1 MNDGGDRPSNRA
13 MRTLT
18 ACSLFVALVSFGV
31 PGCMMPQGNYG
42 GTSPSSSSGP
52 DPAAATG
59 GAESG
64 GGGGSGGGAPSGPQ
78 IDSLSLHNDCAQ
90 TVKLFLGD
98 KPKWG
103 SGTSTTIGSNVTQS
117 FTLNPGD
124 KVWIVDQNDEGVTSY
139 AGQPGMHSMKI
150 TSGCNQFSTN

>member
-1 MNDGGDRPSNRA
+1 
-13 MRTLT
+13 MRTLPS
-18 ACSLFVALVSFGV
+18 SLFFVALFAT
-31 PGCMMPQGNYG
+31 GCMMPQGNYG
-42 GTSPSSSSGP
+42 GTSPSSSSGAGP
-52 DPAAATG
+52 SAA
-59 GAESG
+59 SG
-64 GGGGSGGGAPSGPQ
+64 GSEGSSGGSGGAAPSGPQ

-124 KVWIVDQNDEGVTSY
+124 KVWIVDQNDEGVVAY

-150 TSGCNQFSTN
+150 TSSCTQFSTN

>member
-1 MNDGGDRPSNRA
+1 
-13 MRTLT
+13 MRTLSST
-18 ACSLFVALVSFGV
+18 FVFVALFVS
-31 PGCMMPQGNYG
+31 GCMMPQGSYG
-42 GTSPSSSSGP
+42 STSPSSSGSSGT
-52 DPAAATG
+52 DPAAAGG

-64 GGGGSGGGAPSGPQ
+64 GGSGGGAAPSGPQ

-150 TSGCNQFSTN
+150 TSSCTQFSTN